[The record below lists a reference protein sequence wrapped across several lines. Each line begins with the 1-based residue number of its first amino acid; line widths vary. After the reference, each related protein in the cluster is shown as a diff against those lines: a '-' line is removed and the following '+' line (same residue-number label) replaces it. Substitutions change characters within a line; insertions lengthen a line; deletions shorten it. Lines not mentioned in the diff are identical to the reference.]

1 MPAPQ
6 IIIDLV
12 ERFGQQ
18 IDSYK
23 SGSYNET
30 QVRREFLD
38 PFFKALGWDVD
49 NTSGYAEAYKDVVH
63 EDSIKIGGFT
73 KAPDYC
79 FRIGGTRKFFL
90 EAKKPSISIKDDIA
104 PAFQLRRYAWS
115 AKLPLS
121 VLSDFEELAV
131 YDCRIKPSKTDK
143 SSKGRTLYITYD
155 EYPER
160 WDEIEAIFSREAILK
175 GSFDKYASS
184 GKARRGTAEV
194 DAAFLKEI
202 ESWRELLAKNIALR
216 NPQLSQRE
224 LNVSVQQTI
233 DRIIFLRI
241 CEDRGIDEYN
251 SLRAVTNGAHVYPRL
266 CKLFQKAD
274 EKYNSG
280 LFHFSNEKGREF
292 PDELSLGLAI
302 DDKPLKDIIGGLYYP
317 DCPYEFSVLSAD
329 ILGQVYEQFL
339 GKVIRLTDGH
349 RAVIEDKP
357 EVKKTGGVYYT
368 PTYIV
373 DYIVKNTVGALAP
386 PLANKTSALLT
397 KGDQGEFSAAAQAL
411 PAKSITPKQVEKL
424 RILDPACGSGSFLIG
439 AYQYLLDWHRD
450 WYVADNPQK
459 WAGNKNPVL
468 YQSQGGEWK
477 LTTAERRRILLNNI
491 YGVDIDP
498 QAVEVTKLSLLLK
511 VLEGESEQSLSK
523 QLTLFQERALPDLDS
538 NIKCG
543 NSLIGPDY
551 YQGHQATLF
560 DDEERLRVNVF
571 DWNAEFPD
579 IMKSGGFDAVIGNPP
594 YVRQEMLGEFKGY
607 LQKHY
612 EVYHGVADLYAY
624 FVERGITLLRTGG
637 LFSYI
642 VANKWMRANYGEPLR
657 AWLKSQDIKQIID
670 FGDLPVFKKATTYPC
685 ILVVSRAGQ
694 IPLNPPFAKGE
705 DKKSKKHNP
714 PFEKGAGGFSVT
726 QVKTLSFGSLES
738 YIQDNHYTISHAFLD
753 NGGWSLSNEK
763 TQALLDKIKTKGVP
777 LGEYVQGKIYYGIKT
792 GFNAAFVIDEK
803 TRKRLIAEDPK
814 SAEII
819 KPFLAGRDIKRYQ
832 TPISDKY
839 LIFTRRGINIQD
851 YPAIG
856 KYLLQ
861 FKERLMPKPKDWKGN
876 TWNGRKPGAY
886 KWYEIQDTIDYYQ
899 EFERAKIIVPAIV
912 KRASYAFDNAG
923 FYSNDKTTIIATN
936 DLYLLGVINSTAV
949 DFVIHFVSSTK
960 QGGYFEYKPMYLVNL
975 PIRTINFSDPA
986 DKKRH
991 DNMVGLVEQMLSS
1004 NKQLAAAKTAH
1015 EKTALQRQI
1024 TATDRQ
1030 IDNLVYELYGLSD
1043 EEIKIVEEGR

>member
-18 IDSYK
+18 IDAYK

-143 SSKGRTLYITYD
+143 SSKARTLYFTYD
-155 EYPER
+155 EYIQR
-160 WDEIEAIFSREAILK
+160 WDEIAAIFSREAVLK
-175 GSFDKYASS
+175 GSFDKYAQA
-184 GKARRGTAEV
+184 GKSRKGTAEV
-194 DAAFLKEI
+194 DAEFLKEI
-202 ESWRELLAKNIALR
+202 ESWRELLARNIALR

-233 DRIIFLRI
+233 DRLIFLRI

-251 SLRAVTNGAHVYPRL
+251 RLLSVVNGKNVYRRL
-266 CKLFQKAD
+266 CEVFQQAD

-280 LFHFSNEKGREF
+280 LFHFSKEKDRDL

-302 DDKPLKDIIGGLYYP
+302 DDKPLKEIIGGLYYP

-349 RAVIEDKP
+349 HAVIEDKP
-357 EVKKTGGVYYT
+357 EVKKAGGVYYT

-373 DYIVKNTVGALAP
+373 DYIVKNTVGQLLGKSTGTPSGTQESGSQRAP
-386 PLANKTSALLT
+386 KTASAKKITT
-397 KGDQGEFSAAAQAL
+397 KAA
-411 PAKSITPKQVEKL
+411 SSL

-439 AYQYLLDWHRD
+439 AYQYLLEWHRD
-450 WYVADNPQK
+450 YYVVNDPQK
-459 WAGNKNPVL
+459 RATGKNPVL
-468 YQSQGGEWK
+468 YQTQGGEWK
-477 LTTAERRRILLNNI
+477 LTTAERRRILINNI

-511 VLEGESEQSLSK
+511 VLEGESEQTLSR
-523 QLTLFQERALPDLDS
+523 QLKMFHERALPDLDN

-551 YQGHQATLF
+551 YAGHQTTLF

-571 DWNAEFPD
+571 DWNDEFPE

-594 YVRQEMLGEFKGY
+594 YVRMEEFTSIKTYLKTYYCTYEERADFYTYFIERAIQLINNFGLVGMIVSNKFSVAKYGAPLRKTLEEKSNILEITDFAGTKVFKGAT
-607 LQKHY
+607 
-612 EVYHGVADLYAY
+612 V
-624 FVERGITLLRTGG
+624 RT
-637 LFSYI
+637 F
-642 VANKWMRANYGEPLR
+642 
-657 AWLKSQDIKQIID
+657 
-670 FGDLPVFKKATTYPC
+670 
-685 ILVVSRAGQ
+685 ILILTALV
-694 IPLNPPFAKGE
+694 
-705 DKKSKKHNP
+705 SKKKFKTRYVPVPSKND
-714 PFEKGAGGFSVT
+714 FIKIEKGSLPLVEYA
-726 QVKTLSFGSLES
+726 KLSEKFLALGQLTSAPWQLIPANQSIFLNRLTKDFPSLKQS
-738 YIQDNHYTISHAFLD
+738 FTWL
-753 NGGWSLSNEK
+753 
-763 TQALLDKIKTKGVP
+763 P
-777 LGEYVQGKIYYGIKT
+777 LFGIKT
-792 GFNAAFVIDEK
+792 GFNKAFIIDNETRLSLIESDKSSANVIRRILFGKDV
-803 TRKRLIAEDPK
+803 
-814 SAEII
+814 
-819 KPFLAGRDIKRYQ
+819 KRYVINSQ
-832 TPISDKY
+832 GRYIIY
-839 LIFTRRGINIQD
+839 LHPNKNSLHF
-851 YPAIG
+851 PAINHH
-856 KYLLQ
+856 L
-861 FKERLMPKPKDWKGN
+861 KGFRS
-876 TWNGRKPGAY
+876 TLEKRAAVQ
-886 KWYEIQDTIDYYQ
+886 KWYELQQ
-899 EFERAKIIVPAIV
+899 PAVGMLPLLEKPKIVYPIISPEP
-912 KRASYAFDNAG
+912 RFTLDNDG
-923 FYSNDKTTIIATN
+923 FLINDKLFVLPT
-936 DLYLLGVINSTAV
+936 DSLFLLGILNSTLSRFFFSSVCARLEGEGECYYEFRAQ
-949 DFVIHFVSSTK
+949 FVERFPVCQLDISK
-960 QGGYFEYKPMYLVNL
+960 K
-975 PIRTINFSDPA
+975 SDKA
-986 DKKRH
+986 CH
-991 DNMVGLVEQMLSS
+991 DNMVELVEAMLSL

-1024 TATDRQ
+1024 DATDRQ
-1030 IDNLVYELYGLSD
+1030 IDNLVYELYGLTD
-1043 EEIKIVEEGR
+1043 DEIKIVEKNE